1 MNSNT
6 RAPATY
12 ITQALTALLVS
23 VSPDLESMA
32 MTPTFY
38 TDLTGEDDSF
48 VPSECALDLLLRE
61 TNESPLGKPYLQNLR
76 KV

>member
-1 MNSNT
+1 
-6 RAPATY
+6 
-12 ITQALTALLVS
+12 
-23 VSPDLESMA
+23 MA

-61 TNESPLGKPYLQNLR
+61 TNESPLGKQYLQNLR